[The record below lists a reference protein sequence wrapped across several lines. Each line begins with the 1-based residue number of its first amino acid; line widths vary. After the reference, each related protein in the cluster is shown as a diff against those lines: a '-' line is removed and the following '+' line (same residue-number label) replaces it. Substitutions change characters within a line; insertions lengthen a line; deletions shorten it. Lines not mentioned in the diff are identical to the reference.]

1 MHLIEFVR
9 LTAPDIN
16 FQFLRIQIL
25 NEIAQV
31 FVQEIDNETFENHV
45 DTVSA
50 TVLE

>member
-1 MHLIEFVR
+1 MHSIGLVR
-9 LTAPDIN
+9 LTAPDID

-45 DTVSA
+45 DTVSRTA
-50 TVLE
+50 LE